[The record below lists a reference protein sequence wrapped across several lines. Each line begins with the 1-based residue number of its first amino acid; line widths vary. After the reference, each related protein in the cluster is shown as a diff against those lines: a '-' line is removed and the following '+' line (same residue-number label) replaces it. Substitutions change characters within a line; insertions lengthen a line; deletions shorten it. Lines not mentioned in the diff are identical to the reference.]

1 MALSLMHTY
10 SHKKGGTMNKRTLL
24 AIVILLLAALAC
36 SAPGATPNPSD
47 PNAFNTMIALTDQAR
62 PAAPPAVTAPPTL
75 PPTATL
81 PPTITPTQGPS
92 ELVRATVSLPRHAA
106 LDLETQAISAPL
118 SAIADHTPDLS
129 QYWKKAPAGADFVFY
144 GAYPDVPEAQ
154 FLFPVN
160 GALMASLYPG
170 LRQASYAGCVQAF
183 GGDGYLFGPNQQNE
197 AFPLDISIFKT
208 EAGKYICFT
217 TDRGN
222 LGAFK
227 LSAPGDYIGMRYVII
242 EYVIWDKKLP

>member
-1 MALSLMHTY
+1 
-10 SHKKGGTMNKRTLL
+10 MNKRTLS
-24 AIVILLLAALAC
+24 AIVVLLLAALAC
-36 SAPGATPNPSD
+36 SAPGAAPNPSD

-106 LDLETQAISAPL
+106 LDLDTQAISAPL
-118 SAIADHTPDLS
+118 SVIADQKIDTS
-129 QYWKKAPAGADFVFY
+129 QYWKKAPTGADFVFF
-144 GAYPDVPEAQ
+144 AENPTMPDWQ
-154 FLFPVN
+154 FLYPVFN
-160 GALMASLYPG
+160 TRFAASINPPTAEPAPDYCV
-170 LRQASYAGCVQAF
+170 RQF
-183 GGDGYLFGPNQQNE
+183 GGEGILIPPKNE
-197 AFPLDISIFKT
+197 ALPINAYEFES
-208 EAGKYICFT
+208 GGVHGYICIV

-222 LGAFK
+222 LGVFK
-227 LSAPGDYIGMRYVII
+227 LSAPGEPDGMRYVII